1 MIHSKKKNRERE
13 EQHVCYSFVNP
24 LYVSYFIT
32 YFYFAEL
39 KAKLLKRFQR
49 KSQMITR
56 SRIQLQSQNFQILF
70 PVTSN
75 TYNHI
80 FMTKKVIEKITNI
93 NKIWSIYQL
102 IIFHKKSQK
111 HPIHTLFTNL
121 VFQKYHVYKSCNS
134 RSYSNILCLNN
145 IFFTNPLLEE
155 HLVLDPKNILFTNL
169 YVP

>member
-1 MIHSKKKNRERE
+1 MI
-13 EQHVCYSFVNP
+13 P
-24 LYVSYFIT
+24 
-32 YFYFAEL
+32 
-39 KAKLLKRFQR
+39 
-49 KSQMITR
+49 R

-145 IFFTNPLLEE
+145 IFFTDPLLEE
-155 HLVLDPKNILFTNL
+155 HLILDPKNILFTNPMFHKHIIRRSYAQRTPHKKPPL
-169 YVP
+169 QQMGEYKTSLSIRPPFRNFLLS